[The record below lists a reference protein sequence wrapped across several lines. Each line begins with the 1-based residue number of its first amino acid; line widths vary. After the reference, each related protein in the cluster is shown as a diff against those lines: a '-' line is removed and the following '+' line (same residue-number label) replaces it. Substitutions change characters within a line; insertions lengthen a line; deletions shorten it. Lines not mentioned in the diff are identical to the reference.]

1 MDPVGN
7 EIDEQESSSTPPQ
20 GETTIG
26 SDPNML
32 EKKWMWIMAVGVLC
46 LLALILTF
54 CQVGSFT
61 DCNVVIFS
69 DDNYFSLFWKEV
81 ESEVWR
87 RR

>member
-32 EKKWMWIMAVGVLC
+32 EKKWM
-46 LLALILTF
+46 
-54 CQVGSFT
+54 
-61 DCNVVIFS
+61 
-69 DDNYFSLFWKEV
+69 
-81 ESEVWR
+81 
-87 RR
+87 